1 VRKVLSRMRQRWIG
15 DRLTGKRSLSL
26 LVAGSFVCLLG
37 LVTGLEGGL
46 DGALTPAAAE
56 AVVGAVAFPA
66 AAQGGPV
73 PVSTVQPQEVLSL
86 PGLSS
91 VDVDVVVF
99 STQTSGL
106 AAVRE
111 LVVGA
116 PHLRVAL
123 ISCGNLLESPLAQ
136 GLGVEDAR
144 DIGRVKGGFYDEWR
158 QAVID
163 SYARRGLRAFSS
175 SGRFVYE
182 PEVAAQALW
191 SYIRGP
197 NVLFYA
203 ARLLA
208 ASDQGDQRYVDV
220 QTDSGATLRIS
231 TQYFIDASVEGD
243 LARMLGASYRI
254 GRHEA
259 VYNDV
264 AGVKPAY
271 PAASNNYET
280 APQRFSPLLTLK
292 VYPKTKAPSIATF
305 VHPSYNPWTYV
316 GLAPLNQK
324 NVSAF
329 KTSWTM
335 TIATLP
341 NGKREFNEA
350 WNDWSDVGLAFQWIF
365 APEKR
370 GEIRR
375 RVLEWS
381 INRVRY
387 LQEHG
392 YPNVGIATV
401 PQKLYIREGPR
412 ILGLDTYTVADLRSG
427 ITRDPVAL
435 GCYVEYDRHDAF
447 YPTHVEQTRY
457 VRMPMEA
464 LMAQGH
470 PRLLVST
477 AVSTDYVT
485 YSSAV
490 RMEHTRAGMGGAAG
504 AIIVLADRLG
514 VEPDLVPYEG
524 VRDELLTRGYRL
536 DVNGL

>member
-1 VRKVLSRMRQRWIG
+1 MSA
-15 DRLTGKRSLSL
+15 KRSLCL
-26 LVAGSFVCLLG
+26 LAAGVLVCLLG
-37 LVTGLEGGL
+37 FVTGLEGGM
-46 DGALTPAAAE
+46 APAAAE
-56 AVVGAVAFPA
+56 AEPA
-66 AAQGGPV
+66 PIPA
-73 PVSTVQPQEVLSL
+73 VQPQEVPSL
-86 PGLSS
+86 PQSPQDVSS
-91 VDVDVVVF
+91 SAEAPQEVPDPPQSPAVDVDVVVF

-111 LVVGA
+111 LALGA

-123 ISCGNLLESPLAQ
+123 ISCGNLLETPLAQ
-136 GLGVEDAR
+136 GLSVEDVR
-144 DIGRVKGGFYDEWR
+144 DVGRVKGGLYDEWR

-163 SYARRGLRAFSS
+163 AYARRGLKAFNA

-182 PEVAAQALW
+182 PQAAAQALW
-191 SYIRGP
+191 SYVQGP
-197 NVLFYA
+197 KAGNVVFYS

-208 ASDQGDQRYVDV
+208 ASDEDDRRYADIQVEGGG
-220 QTDSGATLRIS
+220 SLRIR
-231 TQYFIDASVEGD
+231 TRYFIDASVEGD

-264 AGVKPAY
+264 AGVKPPY
-271 PAASNNYET
+271 PSAANGYET

-292 VYPKTKAPSIATF
+292 VYSKTNAPRIATF
-305 VHPSYNPWTYV
+305 VHPNYNLSTYA
-316 GLAPLNQK
+316 GLAPLNQR

-329 KTSWTM
+329 GTSWTM
-335 TIATLP
+335 NIAVLP
-341 NGKREFNEA
+341 NGNRELNEA
-350 WNDWSDVGLAFQWIF
+350 WNDWPDVGLAFQWIF
-365 APEKR
+365 SPEKR

-392 YPNVGIATV
+392 YPKVGIAAV
-401 PQKLYIREGPR
+401 PQKLYVREGPR
-412 ILGLDTYTVADLRSG
+412 IVGLATYTAADLRAG
-427 ITRDPVAL
+427 TVRDSVAL

-457 VRMPMEA
+457 VHMPMEA

-477 AVSTDYVT
+477 AVSTDYAA

-490 RMEHTRAGMGGAAG
+490 RMEHTRANMGGAAG
-504 AIIVLADRLG
+504 AIIVLSDRLG
-514 VEPDLVPYEG
+514 VEPDQVPYAG
-524 VRDELLTRGYRL
+524 VRSELLTRGYRL
-536 DVNGL
+536 DVTG

>member
-1 VRKVLSRMRQRWIG
+1 MRLRVGGDGVARK
-15 DRLTGKRSLSL
+15 RLLYL
-26 LVAGSFVCLLG
+26 LAAGSIACLLG
-37 LVTGLEGGL
+37 LPTGL
-46 DGALTPAAAE
+46 DGGLAPAMVEAEPAAVAAE
-56 AVVGAVAFPA
+56 PA
-66 AAQGGPV
+66 REAQPAS
-73 PVSTVQPQEVLSL
+73 VSTAELQEVLSVAEL
-86 PGLSS
+86 PA

-111 LVVGA
+111 LALGA

-123 ISCGNLLESPLAQ
+123 ISCGNLLETPLAQ
-136 GLGVEDAR
+136 GLSVEDAR
-144 DIGRVKGGFYDEWR
+144 DIGAVKGGFYDEWR
-158 QAVID
+158 RAVID
-163 SYARRGLRAFSS
+163 SYARRGLRAFNSG
-175 SGRFVYE
+175 GRFVYE
-182 PEVAAQALW
+182 PEAAAQALW
-191 SYIRGP
+191 TFVKGP
-197 NVLFYA
+197 KAGNVLFYS
-203 ARLLA
+203 ARLLG
-208 ASDQGDQRYVDV
+208 ASDQGDQRYADIQVEGGGV
-220 QTDSGATLRIS
+220 LRLN
-231 TQYFIDASVEGD
+231 TRYFVDASVEGD

-271 PAASNNYET
+271 PAASNTYET
-280 APQRFSPLLTLK
+280 APQRLSALLTLK
-292 VYPKTKAPSIATF
+292 VYANTNAPRIATF
-305 VHPSYNPWTYV
+305 VHPNYNPSTYAS
-316 GLAPLNQK
+316 LAPMNQR
-324 NVSAF
+324 NVSGF

-341 NGKREFNEA
+341 NGKRELNET
-350 WNDWSDVGLAFQWIF
+350 WSDWPDVGLAFQWIF
-365 APEKR
+365 SPEKR

-392 YPNVGIATV
+392 YPKVGIASI

-412 ILGLDTYTVADLRSG
+412 ILGIDTYTVADLRAG
-427 ITRDPVAL
+427 AARNPVAL

-477 AVSTDYVT
+477 AVSTDYAA

-490 RMEHTRAGMGGAAG
+490 RMEPTRANMGGAAG
-504 AIIVLADRLG
+504 AIIVLSDRLG
-514 VEPDLVPYEG
+514 VEPDQVPYAQ
-524 VRDELLTRGYRL
+524 VRSELLNRGYRL
-536 DVNGL
+536 DVTG

>member
-1 VRKVLSRMRQRWIG
+1 MRLRG
-15 DRLTGKRSLSL
+15 VGGLVSGKRSLYL
-26 LVAGSFVCLLG
+26 LAAGVLVCLLG
-37 LVTGLEGGL
+37 FGTGLEGGM
-46 DGALTPAAAE
+46 APAAAE
-56 AVVGAVAFPA
+56 AE
-66 AAQGGPV
+66 PV
-73 PVSTVQPQEVLSL
+73 PISTAQPQEVPSL
-86 PGLSS
+86 AEPPQVVPSPAEPS
-91 VDVDVVVF
+91 AVDVDVVVF

-111 LVVGA
+111 LALGA

-123 ISCGNLLESPLAQ
+123 ISCGNLLETPLAQ

-144 DIGRVKGGFYDEWR
+144 DIGRVTGGFYGEWR

-163 SYARRGLRAFSS
+163 SYSRRGLKAFNA

-182 PEVAAQALW
+182 PRAAAQALW
-191 SYIRGP
+191 SYVQGP
-197 NVLFYA
+197 KAGNVVFYS

-208 ASDQGDQRYVDV
+208 ASDDGDRRYADIQVE
-220 QTDSGATLRIS
+220 GGGTLRIN
-231 TQYFIDASVEGD
+231 TRFFIDASVEGD

-264 AGVKPAY
+264 AGVKPPY
-271 PAASNNYET
+271 PSAANGYET
-280 APQRFSPLLTLK
+280 APQRFSPLLTLE
-292 VYPKTKAPSIATF
+292 VYSKTSAPRIAAF
-305 VHPSYNPWTYV
+305 VHPNYNPSTYA
-316 GLAPLNQK
+316 GLAPLNQR

-335 TIATLP
+335 NIAVLP
-341 NGKREFNEA
+341 DGKRELNEA
-350 WNDWSDVGLAFQWIF
+350 WNDWPDVGLAFQWVF
-365 APEKR
+365 SAEKR

-381 INRVRY
+381 VNRVRY

-392 YPNVGIATV
+392 YPKVGIAAV

-412 ILGLDTYTVADLRSG
+412 IVGLYTYTAADLRAG
-427 ITRDPVAL
+427 AARDSVAL

-457 VRMPMEA
+457 VRMPMGA

-477 AVSTDYVT
+477 AVSTDYAA

-490 RMEHTRAGMGGAAG
+490 RMEHTRANMGGAAG
-504 AIIVLADRLG
+504 AIIVLSDRLG
-514 VEPDLVPYEG
+514 VEPDQVPYAG
-524 VRDELLTRGYRL
+524 VRSELLTRGYRL
-536 DVNGL
+536 DVTG